1 MTFGEK
7 HTFDMEGILDLPGKA
22 RILKKFRRN
31 KTIFSQGDPAKSV
44 LFIQKGNVKLS
55 VINEAGKKAVVAI
68 LGPGDFFGER
78 CLGAQSVRM
87 RTATAMTA
95 VSILV
100 IEKNEMIRVLREHR
114 ALSTRFIACMLA
126 RNIRAEE
133 NLIEQFFDSTEKRLA
148 RTLLILAHFGKGGQP
163 PQVLPK
169 VSPETLAEMIGIPCA
184 KATHLLNKFKKL
196 GFINYTGGLTVNSS
210 LLSVVLHD

>member
-7 HTFDMEGILDLPGKA
+7 HTFDMEEILDLLGKA

-31 KTIFSQGDPAKSV
+31 KTIYAQGDPAKSV

-55 VINEAGKKAVVAI
+55 VINEAGKEAAVAI

-87 RTATAMTA
+87 RRATAMTA

-100 IEKNEMIRVLREHR
+100 IEKNEMMRLLREHH

-148 RTLLILAHFGKGGQP
+148 HTLLVLGHFNKGGQP
-163 PQVLPK
+163 PQILPK
-169 VSPETLAEMIGIPCA
+169 VSPETLAEMIGIPRA
-184 KATHLLNKFKKL
+184 KATHLLNKFRKL
-196 GFINYTGGLTVNSS
+196 GFINYAGGLTVNSS
-210 LLSVVLHD
+210 LLSLVLHD